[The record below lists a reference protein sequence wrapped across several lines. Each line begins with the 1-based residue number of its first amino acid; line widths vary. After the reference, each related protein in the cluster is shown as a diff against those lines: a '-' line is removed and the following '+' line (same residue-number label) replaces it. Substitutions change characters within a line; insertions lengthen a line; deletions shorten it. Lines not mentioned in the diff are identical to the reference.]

1 MSAEKPRAPDPGDII
16 WFCRRLASALQGERS
31 LLSALE
37 ATMSDAP
44 PGLRAPL
51 RALRQCVRAGGRIS
65 AAMREHEWPSFVW
78 ATVQHGENR
87 GAVDDALIRV
97 AETLEG
103 ERALRPPR
111 DRRLHAYSIAFG
123 RLSAML
129 ETHVPILTA
138 LEVAAEAAGRGEPHD
153 VFMAA
158 RDAMRGG
165 STLADA
171 LERMSPVLP
180 EMTFEMIREAE
191 CGGRLP
197 AALRVVSDYL
207 LDEAQQP
214 PRGGRRQEVNT
225 A

>member
-16 WFCRRLASALQGERS
+16 WFCRRLASALQGERA

-37 ATMSDAP
+37 ATMGDAP
-44 PGLRAPL
+44 PELQDRL
-51 RALRQCVRAGGRIS
+51 RALWRCVCAGGRIS
-65 AAMREHEWPSFVW
+65 AAMREHGWPSFVW
-78 ATVQHGENR
+78 GMVENGER
-87 GAVDDALIRV
+87 TSALDLALIRV

-103 ERALRPPR
+103 ERAVRPPR

-129 ETHVPILTA
+129 ATHVPILTA
-138 LEVAAEAAGRGEPHD
+138 LEVAAEATAGGEPHD

-180 EMTFEMIREAE
+180 EMTFEMIGEAE
-191 CGGRLP
+191 CEGRLP

-214 PRGGRRQEVNT
+214 PRGGRRQEVSN